1 MSGPEARRLFFALWP
16 DGAGAEALAAAA
28 RAAHK
33 TCGGRPMG
41 RDDLHLTL
49 AFLGDATAERLAAA
63 EEAAAGVA
71 AAPFD
76 FAIDRLGCWQH
87 NRIFWAGCTETP
99 PPLAALAQALGERLR
114 AAGFVLEVRPF
125 APHVTLLRQV
135 DCSRASPPLA
145 TAVPWPAAE
154 FVLAESRRTPA
165 GGRYAVIGRWP
176 LVPAI
181 G

>member
-16 DGAGAEALAAAA
+16 DGAGADALAAAA

-33 TCGGRPMG
+33 ACGGRPMG

-71 AAPFD
+71 AASFD

-87 NRIFWAGCTETP
+87 NRILWAGCTETP
-99 PPLAALAQALGERLR
+99 PLLAALARNLAERLL
-114 AAGFVLEVRPF
+114 AAGFVLDARPY
-125 APHVTLLRQV
+125 APHVTLLRQA
-135 DCSRASPPLA
+135 DCRRAPPPLA
-145 TAVPWPAAE
+145 APVSWAATE
-154 FVLAESRRTPA
+154 FVLAESRPTPA
-165 GGRYAVIGRWP
+165 GGRYTVIGRWP
-176 LVPAI
+176 LAPAI

>member
-16 DGAGAEALAAAA
+16 DTAGAEALAAAV
-28 RAAHK
+28 RAAHQS
-33 TCGGRPMG
+33 CGGRPTG

-76 FAIDRLGCWQH
+76 FVIDRLGCWPH
-87 NRIFWAGCTETP
+87 NRILWAGCTETP
-99 PPLAALAQALGERLR
+99 PPLAALARDLAERLR
-114 AAGFVLEVRPF
+114 AAGFVLDARPY
-125 APHVTLLRQV
+125 APHVTLRRQA
-135 DCSRASPPLA
+135 DCSRAAPPA
-145 TAVPWPAAE
+145 APVPWTATE

-165 GGRYAVIGRWP
+165 GGRYTVIGRWP
-176 LVPAI
+176 LAPAI